1 MDNTT
6 PKFERVHAPNPIYR
20 ILEWNWNEYKT
31 ERMVTIGQVFIGT
44 MIAFGLIAAY
54 VFVAWLEG

>member
-1 MDNTT
+1 MEN
-6 PKFERVHAPNPIYR
+6 KELNFERVHAPNPCYR
-20 ILEWNWNEYKT
+20 IPEWNWNEYKP

-44 MIAFGLIAAY
+44 MMAFGLIAAY